1 MNGAIWV
8 ANGKEHIETAIR
20 SSNSCKLLN
29 PSLKT
34 ALFTDSEV
42 TYPEFDFQFTIPD
55 GTLRPKIDMLANT
68 PFDKTIYFDNDTL
81 ILKNLDPAYE
91 ILDNCDIAACQ
102 VLLWH
107 RPRHNKKVRVAVPT
121 FFPEINCGVLVYKKS
136 NKTTAFIQK
145 WSSEFK
151 KAGLKTD
158 QTTFRECLWES
169 DLKFLALPEQMNK
182 RLIEGCEVIY
192 SDKPKPYV
200 VHLPALRPPSNWIRK
215 IQTNLVLRYWKR
227 ISRKSIQ
234 YKTP

>member
-8 ANGKEHIETAIR
+8 ANGKAHIDTAIR
-20 SSNSCKLLN
+20 SSHSFKLLN
-29 PSLKT
+29 PSMKT

-42 TYPEFDFQFTIPD
+42 RYREFDFQFAIPE
-55 GTLRPKIDMLANT
+55 GTLRPKIDMLACS
-68 PFDKTIYFDNDTL
+68 PFEKTIYFDNDTI

-91 ILDNCDIAACQ
+91 ILDSCDIAGCH

-107 RPRHNKKVRVAVPT
+107 RPRHNKKVRVSVPT
-121 FFPEINCGVLVYKKS
+121 LFPEINCGVLVYKKS
-136 NKTTAFIQK
+136 IKTTAFIKK

-182 RLIEGCEVIY
+182 RFIEGCEVIY

-200 VHLPALRPPSNWIRK
+200 VHLPALRPAENWVRR
-215 IQTNLVLRYWKR
+215 IQTYLVISYWKR
-227 ISRKSIQ
+227 TSQKGQ
-234 YKTP
+234 DDNN

>member
-20 SSNSCKLLN
+20 SSNSYKLLN

-42 TYPEFDFQFTIPD
+42 TYPEFDFQFAIPG

-68 PFDKTIYFDNDTL
+68 PFEKTIYFDNDTL

-107 RPRHNKKVRVAVPT
+107 RPRHNKKGRGTVPS
-121 FFPEINCGVLVYKKS
+121 FFPESNCG
-136 NKTTAFIQK
+136 
-145 WSSEFK
+145 
-151 KAGLKTD
+151 GL
-158 QTTFRECLWES
+158 
-169 DLKFLALPEQMNK
+169 
-182 RLIEGCEVIY
+182 G
-192 SDKPKPYV
+192 
-200 VHLPALRPPSNWIRK
+200 
-215 IQTNLVLRYWKR
+215 
-227 ISRKSIQ
+227 
-234 YKTP
+234 

>member
-8 ANGKEHIETAIR
+8 ANGKEHIDTAIR
-20 SSNSCKLLN
+20 SSHSFKLLN

-42 TYPEFDFQFTIPD
+42 SYREFDFQFAIPE
-55 GTLRPKIDMLANT
+55 GTLRPKIDMLACS
-68 PFDKTIYFDNDTL
+68 PFEKTIYFDNDTI

-91 ILDNCDIAACQ
+91 ILDSCDIAGCP

-107 RPRHNKKVRVAVPT
+107 RPRHNKKVRVSVPT
-121 FFPEINCGVLVYKKS
+121 LFPEINCGVLVYKKS
-136 NKTTAFIQK
+136 IKTTAFIKK
-145 WSSEFK
+145 WSTEFK

-182 RLIEGCEVIY
+182 RFIEGCEVIY
-192 SDKPKPYV
+192 SDKRKPYV
-200 VHLPALRPPSNWIRK
+200 VHLPALRPAENWVRR
-215 IQTNLVLRYWKR
+215 IQTYLVISYWKR
-227 ISRKSIQ
+227 TSQKGSER
-234 YKTP
+234 